1 MEKPKLIF
9 TRYLYAIDEVML
21 TLLVS
26 LLNKSEKSLFWAYE
40 LYYSGCEKE
49 VFNLLWKIYFD
60 FYYTLNPSFYDYFAK
75 KHKEWNKLPRGI
87 ERDKI
92 INMII
97 SNLLI
102 RPHNF
107 DIFLLKQI
115 PKNFDIDLEIPIQ
128 NQNTKESIPVTI
140 IDEWLNTNNYLNIA
154 EYVLHQCK
162 ENQLDQL
169 LEHIIYYFK
178 FKNSKIEHK
187 VKKNINIIK
196 VESRTLILA
205 YIMLQ
210 FSILNGLTMGKK
222 LYIIVEENEV
232 TPFETVYSDY
242 DSSFYPYKI
251 LPKVCL
257 YSIDEDNYLSL
268 FKLTRNNSSIN
279 IRDAYI
285 NHWEYYA
292 SYSPVWRE
300 RINKHKGTI
309 NHETRK
315 IDFPDD
321 DSFEEFYDAFNYET
335 DEQKAETQNK
345 SIQPILNKRTWAHY
359 YEENKKNGL
368 FIPDPEYLEELT
380 TVEY

>member
-1 MEKPKLIF
+1 
-9 TRYLYAIDEVML
+9 ML
-21 TLLVS
+21 TLLIS

-40 LYYSGCEKE
+40 LYYSGYEKE
-49 VFNLLWKIYFD
+49 LFNLLWKIYFD

-128 NQNTKESIPVTI
+128 NQNSVESIPITI
-140 IDEWLNTNNYLNIA
+140 IDDWLNSNNYLNIA
-154 EYVLHQCK
+154 EYVLHKCK